1 MSVMNFAQDPTTPQ
15 ATQNLLEKIASESA
29 LHWYALYD
37 SAFDPSP
44 SSTPHE
50 GVNCYSWTVMS
61 DLERVGPRLISLHV
75 REAPAEQIEQ
85 RLAAYIARCSSRPM
99 LSFIASHEKP
109 EDIAQHWSELHM
121 VRTADR
127 ERYLLRIADTRTL
140 PVLASVLAPEQ
151 WAAWIQP
158 LKRWL
163 LIDRS
168 GALTE
173 LPWPD
178 AAAAPATAPLAL
190 STFQIERLTQ
200 AAEPD
205 ALIAFFEDA
214 MPDMAPSPDEMQ
226 PSRWHASVAQAL
238 TLARQHGVER
248 FEDKV
253 AFLQATRLTSGA
265 CLLDKRV
272 LGLLRSAAWTHGT
285 LSKSLL
291 ATGVLD

>member
-1 MSVMNFAQDPTTPQ
+1 MNFAQHPTTPQ
-15 ATQNLLEKIASESA
+15 ATQNLLEQIASEPA
-29 LHWYALYD
+29 VHWYALYD

-44 SSTPHE
+44 PSTPHE
-50 GVNCYSWTVMS
+50 GVNCYSLPAMS
-61 DLERVGPRLISLHV
+61 DLERVGPRLIPLHV
-75 REAPAEQIEQ
+75 REAHVEQMEQ

-109 EDIAQHWSELHM
+109 EDIAQHWSELHT

-140 PVLASVLAPEQ
+140 PVLASVLAPAQ
-151 WAAWIQP
+151 WAAWTQP

-168 GALTE
+168 GALAE

-226 PSRWHASVAQAL
+226 PSRWHASVAQTL
-238 TLARQHGVER
+238 KLARQHGVER

-253 AFLQATRLTSGA
+253 ALLQATRLTGGA
-265 CLLDKRV
+265 FLFDERV
-272 LGLLRSAAWTHGT
+272 LGLLRSAAWTHGA
-285 LSKSLL
+285 LSESLL
-291 ATGVLD
+291 ATGSFD